1 MRTYS
6 NFALVNLKKPQ
17 VESNRL
23 GDIKVTTQD
32 GTRIEF
38 NTRDMV
44 CIACVLGGN
53 LTVNECYIGGLVG
66 SDLVSEDNV
75 LRFPISNIIFIAKEQ
90 PIMEDNELRDQYYR
104 RKKQRIAEYAEE
116 IPFDELFDYIRK
128 LTGLDDLQF
137 TVKLMED
144 RYGNVY
150 PKFKSQDIV
159 DKVGFLKLM
168 FSEIEISEFNSQI
181 SAREPEDYHDLDY
194 TQDYPL
200 HYWCTVDFS
209 YTHPGGG
216 SNGCTFLTAWYDGS
230 WEFRLE
236 GENR

>member
-1 MRTYS
+1 MYILSIILGLYLQKIRVNFLKIEKGDMCMRTYS

-75 LRFPISNIIFIAKEQ
+75 LRFPISNIIFIAKE
-90 PIMEDNELRDQYYR
+90 
-104 RKKQRIAEYAEE
+104 
-116 IPFDELFDYIRK
+116 
-128 LTGLDDLQF
+128 
-137 TVKLMED
+137 
-144 RYGNVY
+144 
-150 PKFKSQDIV
+150 
-159 DKVGFLKLM
+159 
-168 FSEIEISEFNSQI
+168 
-181 SAREPEDYHDLDY
+181 
-194 TQDYPL
+194 
-200 HYWCTVDFS
+200 
-209 YTHPGGG
+209 
-216 SNGCTFLTAWYDGS
+216 
-230 WEFRLE
+230 
-236 GENR
+236 